1 MTRPGGSLLTL
12 AAMALAALAWCGF
25 VVAAPPAA
33 AQGVPGF
40 STEATTSTIGADQL
54 VFAGDFDA
62 DGYDDLFV
70 FGPGEVPDE
79 VRYANPDGTW
89 TTVEVTRGGEQPPV
103 VGDFDGDHAD
113 DLLWATPGKRVHT
126 VWYGNLDGE
135 LRMKVRWGAEPASEV
150 AAVADTSAD
159 GASGADDVIWIEPA
173 ASSHALWGG
182 AVARGLVDSSLPFD
196 GSMVPLAG
204 DFSGDHVE
212 DLWAY
217 RQDAG
222 GTHVMSLGRGAPA
235 PVVEVSATG
244 QVLVGDFNGDR
255 VDDVYVSGESTDFLA
270 TNDGAGGFT
279 VTEIPTAGPVV
290 VAGDFDRDNTD
301 DIYAPG
307 EAEATLRYG
316 DRQVDRVMVVGDSL
330 MWGLG
335 PFLQSVLAAN
345 GMEMKYTGAPATGLL
360 DFQAAWRDAIRA
372 ELPVFDPDV
381 VILEASIGYGEAPY
395 VMPDGSVVTEDS
407 PEMFVLWEQVMSE
420 IIDIV
425 ASTRADVYLV
435 INPLP
440 VPGTR
445 FEQHTDR
452 VVGVNEGYERILQAK
467 PWVGRLDWHPIAEAD
482 GVAVMVH
489 PQYGAIRSD
498 DGFHFSDLGY
508 TIIAEQTFAA
518 VFG

>member
-1 MTRPGGSLLTL
+1 
-12 AAMALAALAWCGF
+12 MA
-25 VVAAPPAA
+25 
-33 AQGVPGF
+33 GF
-40 STEATTSTIGADQL
+40 SAEVTTTTIEADQS
-54 VFAGDFDA
+54 VFAGDFNA

-70 FGPGEVPDE
+70 FGPGEVADE
-79 VRYANPDGTW
+79 VRFANPDGSW
-89 TTVEVTRGGEQPPV
+89 TTVGAERGGEQPPV

-113 DLLWATPGKRVHT
+113 DVLWATPGKRVHT
-126 VWYGNLDGE
+126 VWYGHVDGE
-135 LRMKVRWGAEPASEV
+135 FRMKVRWGAGPATD
-150 AAVADTSAD
+150 AAVVADTAAD
-159 GASGADDVIWIEPA
+159 GTAGVDDIVWIEPSA
-173 ASSHALWGG
+173 ATHTLWGG
-182 AVARGLVDSSLPFD
+182 APARGLIDSSLAFD
-196 GSMVPLAG
+196 GSMIPLAG
-204 DFSGDHVE
+204 AFSGDHVE

-222 GTHVMSLGRGAPA
+222 GTHVMRLDAGAPV
-235 PVVEVSATG
+235 PVVEVTATG
-244 QVLVGDFNGDR
+244 QVLGGDFNGDR
-255 VDDVYVSGESTDFLA
+255 VDDVYVSGEGSDFLA
-270 TNDGAGGFT
+270 TNDGSGGFS
-279 VTEIPTAGPVV
+279 VVEVPGAGSEV

-307 EAEATLRYG
+307 EVEATIRYG

-335 PFLQSVLAAN
+335 PFMQSILAAN

-360 DFQAAWRDAIRA
+360 DFQAAWKDAISA

-395 VMPDGSVVTEDS
+395 VMPDGTVVVEDS

-467 PWVGRLDWHPIAEAD
+467 PWVGRLDWHPFAEVD

-489 PQYGAIRSD
+489 PQYGAVRSG